1 MAARRW
7 VSRLARLAAAGLW
20 WLSFAASAAELP
32 TVSIV
37 VRDGRIEPATL
48 AVPAGVKLRL
58 AVRNAGTGPCEFEN
72 LGLRVE
78 KVLAPGAASTLV
90 LHPLR
95 PGTYI
100 FVDEFHPDGAPL
112 TLVAK

>member
-1 MAARRW
+1 MFRQP
-7 VSRLARLAAAGLW
+7 LALALALVMVAGP
-20 WLSFAASAAELP
+20 AAAELP
-32 TVSIV
+32 TYAVV

-48 AVPAGVKLRL
+48 AVPAGVRLRL
-58 AVRNAGTGPCEFEN
+58 AVSNGGTGPCEFEN

-90 LHPLR
+90 LPPLR
-95 PGTYI
+95 PGSYQ

-112 TLVAK
+112 TLTAK

>member
-1 MAARRW
+1 MFRYSLALALATLMA
-7 VSRLARLAAAGLW
+7 VGAAAG
-20 WLSFAASAAELP
+20 ELP
-32 TVSIV
+32 TYPIV

-48 AVPAGVKLRL
+48 AVPAGVRLRL
-58 AVRNAGTGPCEFEN
+58 AVSNGGTGPCEFEN

-90 LHPLR
+90 LPPLR
-95 PGTYI
+95 PGTYL

-112 TLVAK
+112 TLTAK

>member
-1 MAARRW
+1 MAGLMW
-7 VSRLARLAAAGLW
+7 LAAGAP
-20 WLSFAASAAELP
+20 AAELP
-32 TVSIV
+32 TYSVV

-48 AVPAGVKLRL
+48 AVPAGVRLRL
-58 AVRNAGTGPCEFEN
+58 AVRNGGTGPCEFES

-90 LHPLR
+90 LPPLR
-95 PGTYI
+95 PGTYL

-112 TLVAK
+112 TLIAQ

>member
-1 MAARRW
+1 MRARRFAVACW
-7 VSRLARLAAAGLW
+7 AACCAAA
-20 WLSFAASAAELP
+20 AAAQQVP
-32 TVSIV
+32 TFDIV
-37 VRDGRIEPATL
+37 LRDGVIEPATL

-58 AVRNAGTGPCEFEN
+58 AVRNAGRGPAEFEH

-95 PGTYI
+95 AGRYQ
-100 FVDEFHPDGAPL
+100 FVDEFHPDGPGLA
-112 TLVAK
+112 VEAR